1 MLNCESCA
9 QYRPI
14 YRYSYFQL
22 RIVCFQLQHI
32 LNTVFR
38 YGYWNTFNRAGK
50 FCSKQ
55 NWKKYVRKLGGFN
68 LKNTR
73 QCKRSQVKRKLI
85 SYKNIFENLWEWKK
99 KRNVW
104 YNQFKSSSG
113 TGTLSIYFDKT
124 LIHLSVWNNIAGIWL
139 NCMHQDVACSLP
151 INLNYKI
158 YCRIFIIK

>member
-99 KRNVW
+99 NAM
-104 YNQFKSSSG
+104 F
-113 TGTLSIYFDKT
+113 
-124 LIHLSVWNNIAGIWL
+124 GI
-139 NCMHQDVACSLP
+139 
-151 INLNYKI
+151 INLSRRVERAHCQYISTKLWST
-158 YCRIFIIK
+158 CLCGIISQAFGWIACTRMWHALCQ